1 MIRASRSLSRR
12 LINGGAAC
20 CVERLRQVVENVVR
34 MFDSDRKP
42 HVAGRDASRELLAC
56 RQLLVCSRGR
66 MDRERACVA
75 DVRHMVEK
83 LERIDEFATRF
94 DSALELESDQAA
106 VAALEVCVGASA
118 RLARLQPGEDDVRYV
133 RATF

>member
-1 MIRASRSLSRR
+1 
-12 LINGGAAC
+12 
-20 CVERLRQVVENVVR
+20 
-34 MFDSDRKP
+34 MFEADRKA
-42 HVAGRDASRELLAC
+42 HVTGRDAGRELL
-56 RQLLVCSRGR
+56 RGTELLVRGRGR

-83 LERIDEFATRF
+83 LERIDEFAPRF

-118 RLARLQPGEDDVRYV
+118 RLARLQPGEDDVRDV